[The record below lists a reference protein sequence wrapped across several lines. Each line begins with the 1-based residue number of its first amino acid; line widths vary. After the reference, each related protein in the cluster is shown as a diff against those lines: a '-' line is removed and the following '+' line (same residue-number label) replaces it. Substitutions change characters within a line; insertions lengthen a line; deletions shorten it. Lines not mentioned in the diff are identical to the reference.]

1 MALYRCHEGQ
11 GECNCFN
18 MTIEEI
24 AADILC
30 VTLDSLRD
38 ESGNYEENLEIMLN
52 GRYGINL
59 INFENLV
66 NDLIDLKK

>member
-1 MALYRCHEGQ
+1 MA
-11 GECNCFN
+11 
-18 MTIEEI
+18 IEEI

-38 ESGNYEENLEIMLN
+38 ESGDYKKHLEIMLN

-59 INFENLV
+59 INLENLV
-66 NDLIDLKK
+66 NDLLDCRDELDFGKNRGEK

>member
-1 MALYRCHEGQ
+1 
-11 GECNCFN
+11 